1 MICVV
6 GKRWENAVIL
16 FEMSDRLQG
25 RWLNVFKSYGQTS
38 FCTDGFCF
46 DPKRFGY
53 SGSTLMVLKVG
64 YGKDRAKQTVEYD
77 G

>member
-1 MICVV
+1 MIRVV
-6 GKRWENAVIL
+6 GKRWESAVIL

-38 FCTDGFCF
+38 FCTDGFCL

-64 YGKDRAKQTVEYD
+64 YGKDRAKQTEYD